1 MPVDYYSSDNVGL
14 RMRLGSGD
22 GGRGRGEGMEAEK
35 QEMEWEMNEMT
46 DGMKA
51 VIDGEL
57 KLI

>member
-1 MPVDYYSSDNVGL
+1 
-14 RMRLGSGD
+14 
-22 GGRGRGEGMEAEK
+22 MEAEK